1 MLKELDDMV
10 SLASHATKTILV
22 SALTSV
28 LLHVAGFNGTD
39 VAASVHAVVKER
51 TRRTAPDMTLM
62 STLTDRSSEEE
73 NNSYR
78 NARRLASVPLQPVV
92 NVGQFDGT
100 GFMLKKN
107 KVIYFQDG
115 GFYLNTTSSLYEP
128 IIPDSSTYY
137 TATAVQVAYS
147 YAVCNRA
154 IKSNFTLN
162 VGTTSAYYYECDDIN
177 G

>member
-1 MLKELDDMV
+1 MV

-51 TRRTAPDMTLM
+51 TRLTAPDTKLM
-62 STLTDRSSEEE
+62 SALTDNSSEEE
-73 NNSYR
+73 ILSYR
-78 NARRLASVPLQPVV
+78 TARRLASVPLQPVT
-92 NVGQFDGT
+92 NMGQFDGT
-100 GFMLKKN
+100 GFLLKKN
-107 KVIYFQDG
+107 KLIYFQDAAETY
-115 GFYLNTTSSLYEP
+115 FNTTSGVYEP
-128 IIPDSSTYY
+128 ITTQAANYY

-147 YAVCNRA
+147 YAVCNSA
-154 IKSNFTLN
+154 IKNNFTLN
-162 VGTTSAYYYECDDIN
+162 TGTTSAYYYECDNIN